1 MDRLYAT
8 ESREVAAN
16 EGSATASLVESGKM
30 EHTLLVEATKIV
42 NKYGG
47 LRYFSLGREGR
58 VALEPGPAICQ
69 GWYHILASL
78 VNGEAW

>member
-42 NKYGG
+42 NKCD
-47 LRYFSLGREGR
+47 R
-58 VALEPGPAICQ
+58 
-69 GWYHILASL
+69 LAS
-78 VNGEAW
+78 

>member
-47 LRYFSLGREGR
+47 LRFSVWGGK
-58 VALEPGPAICQ
+58 G
-69 GWYHILASL
+69 GSH
-78 VNGEAW
+78 